1 MAKEALK
8 GNKLNETAL
17 IIDGN
22 NHENNMKYRIIFL
35 IKIIPK
41 LYPKFDFFSWKK
53 FISEVNK
60 DIIEDSSKEKIAI

>member
-8 GNKLNETAL
+8 GNKLNERKKYAL
-17 IIDGN
+17 
-22 NHENNMKYRIIFL
+22 
-35 IKIIPK
+35 
-41 LYPKFDFFSWKK
+41 KK